1 MISGRFTLPFLL
13 VVSALVAGPGTAEP
27 RFRRVEGEAGGR
39 LFHAAAAGRAEAPAT
54 RLATVDFGVYPGR
67 PRAGDPVAFLDRST
81 GAPVSWEWSFGD
93 GGTSAERNPTHV
105 YASPGTYF
113 VTLRASGP
121 GGVLTAEKPVTV
133 SAKDT
138 GTGSAMT
145 YLLPVVLTASGQ
157 GGTRFSTELTL
168 TNLTSAPLPV
178 VLTAKG
184 SAGGAGF
191 ESSATFSLPPGQ
203 VVQPD
208 AWAFLRS
215 IGMAVP
221 AGDPIATLRAAVEGL
236 SDLSLFRAQAR
247 VTTPP
252 NQGLLDAGIRGRF
265 GLAFGATPLT
275 YGADSAA
282 VLYGLQQ
289 SASSGAR
296 SNVACVNAGALR
308 PRTDEEGNPLP
319 SDPLVSVE
327 IEYVD
332 GATGVP
338 HASKDRM
345 DGLQPFE
352 WRQLSRPLEPRGIGT
367 GYAVVRR
374 TAGDAQFL
382 CYGVVNDNVNG
393 DGAYIPMF
401 VVDAEHPGNRAF
413 LPVVLEASGYQTE
426 VSFTN
431 RHSKAMDV
439 LLTLVLAGSPDQ
451 PQYAAVRLVPGEQLV
466 SDNVMAT
473 LRAAGLA
480 APVGSVGSLFVQ
492 LEEAPGVGEPGGRA
506 LPLNLGSV
514 TARTFT
520 VRQGGKFGLAYGA
533 TPVGEAAEAGALVLG
548 LQQTG
553 TRGVTEGTR
562 ANLAV
567 LNAAGRDEE
576 AVDVEI
582 TYFGPDG
589 AELGKQ
595 ADCAPC
601 RLKPGEWRQFNA
613 VLGGSN
619 GFTASTGYARVERK
633 TGTDQVFA
641 YGVLNDQLND
651 DGSFVP
657 MVVR

>member
-1 MISGRFTLPFLL
+1 MNVTRFAIPFL
-13 VVSALVAGPGTAEP
+13 VAASSLVAGPGVAES

-39 LFHAAAAGRAEAPAT
+39 LFRAPAAERSDLAARMT
-54 RLATVDFGVYPGR
+54 ATVDFGVYPGR

-81 GAPVSWEWSFGD
+81 GAPVTWEWLFGD
-93 GGTSAERNPTHV
+93 GGTSSERNPSHV

-113 VTLRASGP
+113 VSLRASGP
-121 GGVLTAEKPVTV
+121 GGVLTAERTVTV
-133 SAKDT
+133 AAKDT

-168 TNLTSAPLPV
+168 TNRTSAPLPV
-178 VLTAKG
+178 LFTARG

-191 ESSATFSLPPGQ
+191 EESATFSLPPGQ

-208 AWAFLRS
+208 AWAFLQS
-215 IGMAVP
+215 IGMVVP

-236 SDLSLFRAQAR
+236 ADLSQFRAQAR

-252 NQGLLDAGIRGRF
+252 NQDLLGAGIRGRF

-275 YGADSAA
+275 HGADSAA

-308 PRTDEEGNPLP
+308 TRTDEEGNPLP
-319 SDPLVSVE
+319 PDALVSVE

-332 GATGVP
+332 GATGVT
-338 HASKDRM
+338 HASRDRL

-401 VVDAEHPGNRAF
+401 VDDAEYPGNRSF

-431 RHSKAMDV
+431 RHARDV
-439 LLTLVLAGSPDQ
+439 DALLTLVLAGSPDE
-451 PQYAAVRLVPGEQLV
+451 PQYAAVRLGPGEQLV
-466 SDNVMAT
+466 SDNVLAT

-480 APVGSVGSLFVQ
+480 APAGSVGSLFVQ
-492 LEEAPGVGEPGGRA
+492 LEEAPAEGEPAGRA
-506 LPLNLGSV
+506 VPLNLGSV

-533 TPVGEAAEAGALVLG
+533 AAVGEAAEKEALVFG
-548 LQQTG
+548 LQQSG
-553 TRGVTEGTR
+553 TRGATEGTR

-567 LNAAGRDEE
+567 LNAAGRDEQPI
-576 AVDVEI
+576 DVEI

-589 AELGKQ
+589 ALLGKQ

-633 TGTDQVFA
+633 AGTDQVFA